1 MSEDKTILKL
11 WMNFPYLYSALASES
26 STQPWSTSPTLPT
39 LSPQRFLTVLKNI
52 LKPFLTPRLKPRVC
66 SISHLQH
73 FCSSLPSHNCPTFTP
88 YPKSHLLFK
97 CFRLSQPLS
106 SPVTLLMLDYI
117 PQILK
122 VFSVPGRVLDAG
134 DVAMIK
140 TGKW

>member
-26 STQPWSTSPTLPT
+26 STQPWRT
-39 LSPQRFLTVLKNI
+39 SPQRLLTVLKNM

-73 FCSSLPSHNCPTFTP
+73 CCSSLPSHNYPTFTP

-122 VFSVPGRVLDAG
+122 VFSVPSRVLGAG